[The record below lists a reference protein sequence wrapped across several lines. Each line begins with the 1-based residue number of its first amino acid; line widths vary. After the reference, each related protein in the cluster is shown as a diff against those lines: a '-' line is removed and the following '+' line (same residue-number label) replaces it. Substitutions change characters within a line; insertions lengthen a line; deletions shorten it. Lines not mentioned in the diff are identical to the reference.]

1 MSRAPSLSSEGLR
14 QLLRPRGP
22 ARPRLDFEHARSAGG
37 TLGIALLCA
46 GVLACAG
53 LLARVQWLKQDLQR
67 LEASVPARQA
77 AAASPH
83 NGAAISGAG
92 LSKALSQRAEQANA
106 VVARLSMPWDD
117 WFRQLET
124 AAKGKVVL
132 TALQPEADG
141 RRVRIAG
148 EARRFD
154 DLVEYMMRLEAT
166 PGFANVYLGEH
177 AEVAP
182 GVSFTL
188 SADWVGG
195 P

>member
-1 MSRAPSLSSEGLR
+1 MSRAPSLSSERLR

-22 ARPRLDFEHARSAGG
+22 ARPRLDFEHSRGAGG

-46 GVLACAG
+46 GVLACGG

-67 LEASVPARQA
+67 IEAGTPGRAA
-77 AAASPH
+77 AAASPRT
-83 NGAAISGAG
+83 AIGGAG